1 MERSFGEAGA
11 KLIIEEYLEG
21 EELSLMA
28 FCDGHT
34 VIPMV
39 SAQDHKRVFTGDQ
52 GPNTGGMGAYS
63 PAPLATPELVAHVE
77 QEVLIPVM
85 KAMAKEGRLF
95 QGVLYAGLMI
105 TAEGPKV
112 LEFNARFGDPETQVV
127 LPRLENDL
135 VDVMLAV
142 IDGKLSEL
150 QLKWKN
156 EACVSIVMASAG
168 YPGDYIKGIPIQG
181 LAQIPEGVLV
191 FHSGTT
197 LSDGQV
203 VTNGGRVL
211 AVTALGKDI
220 RAAVDAAY
228 AGVKTISFEGTHYRT
243 DIAHRALR

>member
-1 MERSFGEAGA
+1 MCIRDS
-11 KLIIEEYLEG
+11 
-21 EELSLMA
+21 
-28 FCDGHT
+28 
-34 VIPMV
+34 
-39 SAQDHKRVFTGDQ
+39 
-52 GPNTGGMGAYS
+52 
-63 PAPLATPELVAHVE
+63 
-77 QEVLIPVM
+77 
-85 KAMAKEGRLF
+85 
-95 QGVLYAGLMI
+95 
-105 TAEGPKV
+105 
-112 LEFNARFGDPETQVV
+112 PETQVV

-220 RAAVDAAY
+220 RAAVLSL
-228 AGVKTISFEGTHYRT
+228 IH
-243 DIAHRALR
+243 I